1 MTLALYAE
9 IEKIEEDEEQVRYRY
24 TDIQGSQYT
33 LALNKAT
40 EVIAS
45 ENGADDML
53 YRAVARK
60 IATVW
65 LDSGATPERLVVQS

>member
-1 MTLALYAE
+1 MALYAE
-9 IEKIEEDEEQVRYRY
+9 IEKIDVNEERVRYRY
-24 TDIQGSQYT
+24 TDIHGSQYT
-33 LALNKAT
+33 LVLNEAT

-65 LDSGATPERLVVQS
+65 LDSGTIPDRLVVQS

>member
-9 IEKIEEDEEQVRYRY
+9 IEKIEEDEERVRYRY

-33 LALNKAT
+33 SVLNKAT

-60 IATVW
+60 IAVAW
-65 LDSGATPERLVVQS
+65 LDSGAIPERLVVQS

>member
-9 IEKIEEDEEQVRYRY
+9 IEKIEEDEERVRYRY

-33 LALNKAT
+33 LVLNKAT

-45 ENGADDML
+45 ENSADDML

-60 IATVW
+60 IATAW
-65 LDSGATPERLVVQS
+65 LDSGTTPERLVVQS

>member
-9 IEKIEEDEEQVRYRY
+9 IEKVDEDEERVRYRY

-33 LALNKAT
+33 LVLNKAT

-45 ENGADDML
+45 ENGEDDML

-60 IATVW
+60 IAAAW
-65 LDSGATPERLVVQS
+65 LDSEATPERLVVQS

>member
-9 IEKIEEDEEQVRYRY
+9 VEKVDEDEERVRYRY
-24 TDIQGSQYT
+24 TDIQGSQCT
-33 LALNKAT
+33 LVLNKTT

-45 ENGADDML
+45 ENSADDML

-60 IATVW
+60 IATAW
-65 LDSGATPERLVVQS
+65 LDSGTTPDRLVVQS